1 MKDSSKTMQTLDSQ
15 TFKTRD
21 ATSYDAVTEQFDFF
35 TERLTS
41 PLAARLVSL
50 AEIKPSDSVLDVGT
64 GTGVVALLAAKKI
77 AEGGKVHG
85 IDLSEGMLATARAKA
100 EKLGHEEKIKF
111 SQMDAENLEFEAET
125 FDAVVSLFALLHFP
139 NPLTALKEIY
149 RVMRPGGR
157 FAVAI
162 GSRPPLFS
170 VSGFSHFVKIFP
182 DLIRRKRGR
191 QLVAPGFLD
200 SLVEQ
205 YLPKAEEQ
213 EESDLASHSH
223 NRTSGVSE
231 LVRSAGFKVLQT
243 DWQSHH
249 AQLETPEDF
258 WEIQRT
264 FSSISRKRLSN
275 VAPEK
280 VELLRQEFFGQCRT
294 VQSRGGNLVYPFAAF
309 YVVAEKC

>member
-1 MKDSSKTMQTLDSQ
+1 MQKLDSQ
-15 TFKTRD
+15 NFKTRD
-21 ATSYDAVTEQFDFF
+21 ATSYDAVAEQFDFF

-41 PLAARLVSL
+41 PLAAHLISL
-50 AEIKPSDSVLDVGT
+50 AEIKPPDSVLDVGT

-77 AEGGKVHG
+77 AKGGRVHG
-85 IDLSEGMLATARAKA
+85 IDLSEGMLVTATAKA
-100 EKLGHEEKIKF
+100 EKLGLEEEIKF

-149 RVMRPGGR
+149 RVMRPGGK
-157 FAVAI
+157 FVVAV

-170 VSGFSHFVKIFP
+170 ASGLSHLVKIYP
-182 DLIRRKRGR
+182 DLVRRKQGR

-205 YLPKAEEQ
+205 HLPKAEEQ
-213 EESDLASHSH
+213 EESDLASHSR

-231 LVRSAGFKVLQT
+231 LVRSAGFKILQT
-243 DWQSHH
+243 DWQSHQ
-249 AQLETPEDF
+249 AQLATPEDF
-258 WEIQRT
+258 WEVQRT

-275 VAPEK
+275 AVPEK
-280 VELLRQEFFGQCRT
+280 VESLRQEFFGQCRT

-309 YVVAEKC
+309 YVVAEKY